1 MSYTRSYRTLDGSL
15 GEGRREEREG
25 REEVEGREYCGHY
38 RVGSRRGSER
48 QPVFAPCVDQQCPAS
63 GCPSHLP
70 AGPAPLLQ
78 GGRDCP
84 SLLQGGK
91 EHSLKTGHTRHTAS
105 KGHSGH
111 SGHTGQRPRHR
122 RRRSGGREIDEEARE
137 ERQRLLQQEREWT
150 AGLERLALE
159 GAGVHCLEGVEAP
172 TCSRAVARR
181 RRSAAQPRPQPPLIQ
196 SEPPSPEH
204 SYYSSPRVHLL
215 TNPGVHL
222 LTNPGVHLLENHG
235 VHLLDESGVHFLE
248 GPEGHLLEAP
258 RVHLLP
264 PSPRHCS
271 GSREEEQE
279 GEGEGATPG
288 CCSAGSGEPHYSTL
302 SQEAGHG
309 QGKDPP
315 LSTCVR

>member
-1 MSYTRSYRTLDGSL
+1 M
-15 GEGRREEREG
+15 EAREA
-25 REEVEGREYCGHY
+25 REYCGHY
-38 RVGSRRGSER
+38 REVSRRGSER

-63 GCPSHLP
+63 GCPSHLS
-70 AGPAPLLQ
+70 AGPAALLQ
-78 GGRDCP
+78 AGRDCP
-84 SLLQGGK
+84 SILQAGRDCPTILQAGKECPSILQAGRDCQSLLQAGK
-91 EHSLKTGHTRHTAS
+91 EHSLKTGHTRHS

-111 SGHTGQRPRHR
+111 SGHRPRHR
-122 RRRSGGREIDEEARE
+122 RRRSGGREIDEEARQ
-137 ERQRLLQQEREWT
+137 ERQRLVQQEREWT

-159 GAGVHCLEGVEAP
+159 GAGVLEGVEAP
-172 TCSRAVARR
+172 SCSRAVARR

-215 TNPGVHL
+215 TH
-222 LTNPGVHLLENHG
+222 PGVHLLENHG

-279 GEGEGATPG
+279 GEGVTPG
-288 CCSAGSGEPHYSTL
+288 CCSAGSGEPHYSSL

>member
-15 GEGRREEREG
+15 REGRREEREG
-25 REEVEGREYCGHY
+25 REEVEAREAREYCGHY
-38 RVGSRRGSER
+38 REVSRRGSEI

-70 AGPAPLLQ
+70 AGPAALLQ
-78 GGRDCP
+78 AGRDCP
-84 SLLQGGK
+84 SLLQAGK
-91 EHSLKTGHTRHTAS
+91 EHSLKTGHTRHTSS

-111 SGHTGQRPRHR
+111 SGHRPRHR
-122 RRRSGGREIDEEARE
+122 RRRSGGREIDEEARQ

-159 GAGVHCLEGVEAP
+159 GAGVLEGVEAP
-172 TCSRAVARR
+172 ICSRAVARR
-181 RRSAAQPRPQPPLIQ
+181 RRSAAQPRPQAPLIQ

-215 TNPGVHL
+215 TH
-222 LTNPGVHLLENHG
+222 PGVHLLENHG

-279 GEGEGATPG
+279 GEGEGEGVTPG
-288 CCSAGSGEPHYSTL
+288 CCSAGSGEPHYSSL